1 MARTRKRVSPEA
13 RAATELARKRR
24 NLETSKCRWEADWR
38 EAAAD
43 WQDAFWELCVAQRK
57 EEKALC
63 EWVNLVS
70 AMGKEMWSE
79 RPAPEGPFAAAPS
92 EGLVRYRDFALGRAQ
107 FRKEAYEDAFLSN
120 GSIAR
125 QSKIWHEWQTVA
137 LRKGWLASS
146 P

>member
-13 RAATELARKRR
+13 RAAAELARKHR

-43 WQDAFWELCVAQRK
+43 RQDAFWELCVAQRK
-57 EEKALC
+57 EEQALC
-63 EWVNLVS
+63 KWVDLVS
-70 AMGKEMWSE
+70 AMGKELWSE
-79 RPAPEGPFAAAPS
+79 QPDPAELLAAAPS

-107 FRKEAYEDAFLSN
+107 FCKEVYEDAFLN
-120 GSIAR
+120 
-125 QSKIWHEWQTVA
+125 K
-137 LRKGWLASS
+137 